1 LKEGFLKFKLNKQY
15 LQAIKILEKRLKK
28 EPENTALLNELSF
41 FLYHFA
47 FKIKNQKSF
56 KTFLKKAK
64 ITYKKV
70 LKKEPSNPQTLLG
83 LAKVLVLKKPLTK
96 KEKALLNFLIK
107 KISFSRKIS
116 PLVRTTNL
124 GDIYLT
130 LKNFPLAERY
140 FKKALTL
147 AKKKEEKIVAYAN
160 LLILYF
166 EKKDFQ
172 KVSQIIKKI
181 KKIKPT
187 TSKQKFIFSHLKKEL
202 KEKGIFKNTIK

>member
-1 LKEGFLKFKLNKQY
+1 MKEDFLKFKLNKQY

-47 FKIKNQKSF
+47 FKIKNQKNF

-140 FKKALTL
+140 FKKALIL
-147 AKKKEEKIVAYAN
+147 AKKKEEKMVIYAN

-187 TSKQKFIFSHLKKEL
+187 TPKQKFIFSHLKKEL